1 MTSPQV
7 AILCGGRGRRLGDR
21 TKSVPKA
28 LAPLNGRPILDYV
41 LDFYRSK
48 GFSRFVLC
56 VGYKAQQVVERYSQS
71 EDHEVIEF
79 SDAGE
84 QASMLQ
90 RIWALKDVVQ
100 DRLVVS
106 YCDTFID
113 LDMENLLSA
122 HQDAGAAAT
131 IVTAQIRSPFGLVD
145 TDPDGW
151 VSSFVEKPLL
161 NYYIGCFVI
170 EKSAFEAVTVE
181 MLERPDGDGLVA
193 FFGKL
198 VGWPRLLIQGLKSH
212 SARNLRDG
220 AQNGTWA
227 DFIRTRRRSEDLE
240 YPGSGHGWK
249 WVHTLPCDPPPC
261 WGWGGCRDYD
271 EVQQPDRQRSHRRCL
286 G

>member
-198 VGWPRLLIQGLKSH
+198 LEDRRLASFAH
-212 SARNLRDG
+212 S
-220 AQNGTWA
+220 GTQIT
-227 DFIRTRRRSEDLE
+227 FSTESERRRAERDLGRFYTYKE
-240 YPGSGHGWK
+240 
-249 WVHTLPCDPPPC
+249 
-261 WGWGGCRDYD
+261 
-271 EVQQPDRQRSHRRCL
+271 EE
-286 G
+286 